1 MMTDPIADMLTRLRN
16 ALLSGKKEVRLPFS
30 KMKFAIGQILEKEG
44 YLEKA
49 ARDTTAKWNDELY
62 LVLKY
67 NKDKEPIIHGLKKI
81 SKSGCRIYVMKEKLP
96 RVLSGYGLAII
107 STSKGVM
114 TNKEAKKQSLG
125 GEVICEVW

>member
-30 KMKFAIGQILEKEG
+30 KIKFAIGKILEKEG

-49 ARDTTAKWNDELY
+49 ARDTAAKWNDELQ

-67 NKDKEPIIHGLKKI
+67 NQNEEPIIQGLKKI
-81 SKSGCRIYVMKEKLP
+81 SKPGCRVYVTKENLP
-96 RVLSGYGLAII
+96 KVLSGYGLAII

-125 GEVICEVW
+125 GEVICEIW